1 MSHKIQSATMLDPLK
16 IQAIFLTGEVIQYN
30 LENLF
35 PSLPQFRALQSDP
48 ALSSRLTL
56 DPGGYGVSWSDEL
69 DLDAETIWE
78 DGTRIRIEMVNPSK
92 MLAGSLARARDYAA
106 LTQKQLSERT
116 GIYQCDISKIERGNA
131 NPSLSTLQRLAD
143 GMDMQLKIEFIPR
156 NSAHPL

>member
-35 PSLPQFRALQSDP
+35 PSLP
-48 ALSSRLTL
+48 RLTL

-78 DGTRIRIEMVNPSK
+78 DGTLIRIEMVNPSK
-92 MLAGSLARARDYAA
+92 MLAGSLARAREYAD

>member
-56 DPGGYGVSWSDEL
+56 EDTASPGQMNWIS
-69 DLDAETIWE
+69 
-78 DGTRIRIEMVNPSK
+78 
-92 MLAGSLARARDYAA
+92 
-106 LTQKQLSERT
+106 TQKPYGKTVHSS
-116 GIYQCDISKIERGNA
+116 G
-131 NPSLSTLQRLAD
+131 
-143 GMDMQLKIEFIPR
+143 
-156 NSAHPL
+156 

>member
-35 PSLPQFRALQSDP
+35 PSLPQFKALQSDP
-48 ALSSRLTL
+48 AFSSRLTL

-78 DGTRIRIEMVNPSK
+78 DGTLIRIEW
-92 MLAGSLARARDYAA
+92 
-106 LTQKQLSERT
+106 
-116 GIYQCDISKIERGNA
+116 
-131 NPSLSTLQRLAD
+131 
-143 GMDMQLKIEFIPR
+143 
-156 NSAHPL
+156 

>member
-35 PSLPQFRALQSDP
+35 PSLPQF
-48 ALSSRLTL
+48 TL

-78 DGTRIRIEMVNPSK
+78 DGTLIRIEMVNPSK